1 MKKTAV
7 VALCLCAAAA
17 RKASRETASDRIEKL
32 LAARGGKK
40 SADRRWATAVNTL
53 KSKTRRLS
61 GDDDGGDDDYV
72 PNCPT
77 QYAAW
82 MTCIDGV
89 WVDDDG
95 DGTDDFF
102 IEYSYSYDYSTTAA
116 SYGGC
121 QPSTCNEAMAY
132 AYPTICPNQPPSD
145 SPAYACSNE
154 YMEWQECEW
163 AAMAL
168 ENIGLDCSF
177 TGICTLGSV
186 EGNLVPCEADDD
198 GDDDGDACLDDCSF
212 TNDDDEVGWDC
223 AGFTD
228 IASSCLADCDASLA
242 NEFAF
247 HCAEMYTKTLCYA
260 EKTAAKTCACAE
272 LNVCDDSGITGYSLP
287 SDAVN
292 HGATNGGWCSGGVDD
307 CSMDDDPEF
316 DAAACWGLC
325 ALKYPDSLV
334 AIDLN
339 EGSCCCQD
347 KCECMA
353 NIEDGNFVYTDASIT
368 TLPANCGDDDDAVG
382 PLPAVCADAAADSEF
397 IWECGGGP
405 VYQQGCV
412 DEWHAYV
419 ECKWNYFPAIVDG
432 TYTSGPSCSLSCADA
447 LSSPAPAPAPTPRPA
462 DAAVNG
468 TGQLGS
474 DAAAARGPLLA
485 TAVLGAAAA
494 AL

>member
-7 VALCLCAAAA
+7 AVALCLVGAAS
-17 RKASRETASDRIEKL
+17 RKPSRETASDRIEKL

-40 SADRRWATAVNTL
+40 SADRRW
-53 KSKTRRLS
+53 TRRLS
-61 GDDDGGDDDYV
+61 GDDECTYYYDDNYC

-77 QYAAW
+77 QYSAY
-82 MTCIDGV
+82 MTCIDGLTY
-89 WVDDDG
+89 DDDG
-95 DGTDDFF
+95 DGGDDDGDGGDDDGDGLT
-102 IEYSYSYDYSTTAA
+102 YYYDDGWWRESGF
-116 SYGGC
+116 SDDGGC

-132 AYPTICPNQPPSD
+132 AYPSICPNQPPSD
-145 SPAYACSNE
+145 SPAYACINE
-154 YMEWQECEW
+154 FMEWQECEW
-163 AAMAL
+163 AAMTL
-168 ENIGLDCSF
+168 ENTGLDCSF

-198 GDDDGDACLDDCSF
+198 GGDDGGGACLDDCAY
-212 TNDDDEVGWDC
+212 TNDDFDC

-228 IASSCLADCDASLA
+228 VASSCASDCDASLA
-242 NEFAF
+242 NEYAL
-247 HCAEMYTKTLCYA
+247 HCAKQLTEDTCASLLD
-260 EKTAAKTCACAE
+260 AATTCACDNF
-272 LNVCDDSGITGYSLP
+272 NVCDSGITGYENSLP
-287 SDAVN
+287 SDAVD
-292 HGATNGGWCSGGVDD
+292 HGTTNGGWCSGGVDD
-307 CSMDDDPEF
+307 CSMDHGPEF

-353 NIEDGNFVYTDASIT
+353 NIEDGNEVYTDASIT
-368 TLPANCGDDDDAVG
+368 TLPANCGDDDDDDVG
-382 PLPAVCADAAADSEF
+382 PLPATCADGAANSEF
-397 IWECGGGP
+397 VWECGGGP

-419 ECKWNYFPAIVDG
+419 ECKWNAIVAFVD
-432 TYTSGPSCSLSCADA
+432 SSQSCALSCADA
-447 LSSPAPAPAPTPRPA
+447 LSSPAPTPRPT
-462 DAAVNG
+462 DAAA
-468 TGQLGS
+468 LGS

>member
-1 MKKTAV
+1 VSYEEGHEFAQRYGFQFLETSAV
-7 VALCLCAAAA
+7 GGRGLGATGGPGGGGGDGGGDAADPGE
-17 RKASRETASDRIEKL
+17 SE
-32 LAARGGKK
+32 
-40 SADRRWATAVNTL
+40 
-53 KSKTRRLS
+53 SKES
-61 GDDDGGDDDYV
+61 KDDGDGGDDD
-72 PNCPT
+72 
-77 QYAAW
+77 
-82 MTCIDGV
+82 
-89 WVDDDG
+89 DDG
-95 DGTDDFF
+95 ADGWWREMEFSDD
-102 IEYSYSYDYSTTAA
+102 
-116 SYGGC
+116 GGC

-272 LNVCDDSGITGYSLP
+272 LNVCDDSGITGYENSLP
-287 SDAVN
+287 SDALD
-292 HGATNGGWCSGGVDD
+292 HGTTNGGWCSGGVDD
-307 CSMDDDPEF
+307 CSTDHDPWF

-368 TLPANCGDDDDAVG
+368 TLPANCGDDDDVLHPESLHLCG
-382 PLPAVCADAAADSEF
+382 P
-397 IWECGGGP
+397 CGGD
-405 VYQQGCV
+405 
-412 DEWHAYV
+412 DENQDNGGDFHNVSGTDVVLV
-419 ECKWNYFPAIVDG
+419 EVRWEVRLEVLW
-432 TYTSGPSCSLSCADA
+432 S
-447 LSSPAPAPAPTPRPA
+447 
-462 DAAVNG
+462 
-468 TGQLGS
+468 LGS
-474 DAAAARGPLLA
+474 EWLL
-485 TAVLGAAAA
+485 
-494 AL
+494 

>member
-1 MKKTAV
+1 
-7 VALCLCAAAA
+7 
-17 RKASRETASDRIEKL
+17 
-32 LAARGGKK
+32 
-40 SADRRWATAVNTL
+40 
-53 KSKTRRLS
+53 
-61 GDDDGGDDDYV
+61 
-72 PNCPT
+72 
-77 QYAAW
+77 
-82 MTCIDGV
+82 
-89 WVDDDG
+89 
-95 DGTDDFF
+95 
-102 IEYSYSYDYSTTAA
+102 
-116 SYGGC
+116 
-121 QPSTCNEAMAY
+121 MAY

-292 HGATNGGWCSGGVDD
+292 HGAT
-307 CSMDDDPEF
+307 
-316 DAAACWGLC
+316 
-325 ALKYPDSLV
+325 
-334 AIDLN
+334 
-339 EGSCCCQD
+339 
-347 KCECMA
+347 
-353 NIEDGNFVYTDASIT
+353 
-368 TLPANCGDDDDAVG
+368 
-382 PLPAVCADAAADSEF
+382 
-397 IWECGGGP
+397 
-405 VYQQGCV
+405 
-412 DEWHAYV
+412 
-419 ECKWNYFPAIVDG
+419 
-432 TYTSGPSCSLSCADA
+432 
-447 LSSPAPAPAPTPRPA
+447 
-462 DAAVNG
+462 
-468 TGQLGS
+468 
-474 DAAAARGPLLA
+474 
-485 TAVLGAAAA
+485 
-494 AL
+494 